1 MAEAGE
7 HLYSGMLYK
16 IGSELWYQDYGNQN
30 KSRPLKTIKARG
42 TGPSS

>member
-1 MAEAGE
+1 MYISRKNEKMAEAGE

-30 KSRPLKTIKARG
+30 NRAH
-42 TGPSS
+42 